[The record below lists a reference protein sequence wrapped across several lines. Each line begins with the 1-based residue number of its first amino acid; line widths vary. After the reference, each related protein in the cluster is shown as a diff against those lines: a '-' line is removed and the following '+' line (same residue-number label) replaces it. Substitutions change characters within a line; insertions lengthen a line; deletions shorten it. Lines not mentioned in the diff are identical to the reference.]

1 MCAKVQKRYEKRIL
15 FYTQKN
21 KKRRNIFV
29 LSPKSC
35 NFAHNMNN
43 SLQTVR
49 WSENVILADADY
61 IDKVAFNLIVNF
73 ERMLGRRIPQADMA
87 RWIDCVALDG
97 GIREGEHETL
107 VVLIHQKG
115 KQGLENFV
123 PSTYEE
129 LDGKAFKDHLG
140 EFAINAYPIEQLG
153 EDFFTE
159 VLELVTAQKE
169 VKRVMVIP
177 NLEDELIFNK
187 VREALRR
194 VDDEEKRV
202 TLFAMQPLTGGN
214 YRQEI
219 LGYSL
224 MAALGIRSEEIRER

>member
-1 MCAKVQKRYEKRIL
+1 
-15 FYTQKN
+15 
-21 KKRRNIFV
+21 
-29 LSPKSC
+29 
-35 NFAHNMNN
+35 MNN
-43 SLQTVR
+43 SLLEVR

-115 KQGLENFV
+115 KQRLENFV
-123 PSTYEE
+123 PGNYEE
-129 LDGKAFKDHLG
+129 LNGKAFKDHLG
-140 EFAINAYPIEQLG
+140 EFAINAYPIEQLTGG
-153 EDFFTE
+153 EDFFKE
-159 VLELVTAQKE
+159 VLELVTTQKE

-177 NLEDELIFNK
+177 NLEDELINNK
-187 VREALRR
+187 VRETLRR
-194 VDDEEKRV
+194 VDNEEKRV
-202 TLFAMQPLTGGN
+202 TLFAMQPLAGGN

-224 MAALGIRSEEIRER
+224 MAALGIKADEIKT

>member
-1 MCAKVQKRYEKRIL
+1 
-15 FYTQKN
+15 
-21 KKRRNIFV
+21 
-29 LSPKSC
+29 
-35 NFAHNMNN
+35 MNN
-43 SLQTVR
+43 SLLEVR

-115 KQGLENFV
+115 KQRLENFV
-123 PSTYEE
+123 PGNYEE
-129 LDGKAFKDHLG
+129 LNGKAFKDHLG
-140 EFAINAYPIEQLG
+140 EFAINAYTIEQLAGG
-153 EDFFTE
+153 EDFFKE
-159 VLELVTAQKE
+159 VLELVTTQKE

-177 NLEDELIFNK
+177 NLEDELIYNK
-187 VREALRR
+187 VRETLRR

-202 TLFAMQPLTGGN
+202 TLFAMQPLAGGN

-224 MAALGIRSEEIRER
+224 MAALGIRSEEIKT

>member
-1 MCAKVQKRYEKRIL
+1 MHAKVQKRSEKCT
-15 FYTQKN
+15 FEN
-21 KKRRNIFV
+21 KKSQNNFV
-29 LSPKSC
+29 FSTKSC

-43 SLQTVR
+43 HLQEVR

-61 IDKVAFNLIVNF
+61 IDRVAFNLIVNF
-73 ERMLGRRIPQADMA
+73 ERMLGRRIPQADIA

-97 GIREGEHETL
+97 GIREGEHETQ

-115 KQGLENFV
+115 KLGLENFV
-123 PSTYEE
+123 PSAYKE

-140 EFAINAYPIEQLG
+140 EFAINAYPIEQIAG

-159 VLELVTAQKE
+159 VLSLVTAQKE

-177 NLEDELIFNK
+177 NLEEDTIYNK
-187 VREALRR
+187 VREALRQ

-224 MAALGIRSEEIRER
+224 MAALGIRAEDIKD

>member
-1 MCAKVQKRYEKRIL
+1 
-15 FYTQKN
+15 
-21 KKRRNIFV
+21 
-29 LSPKSC
+29 
-35 NFAHNMNN
+35 MNN
-43 SLQTVR
+43 NLQEVR

-73 ERMLGRRIPQADMA
+73 ERMLGRRIPQADIA

-97 GIREGEHETL
+97 GIREGEHETQ
-107 VVLIHQKG
+107 VVLIHQKV

-123 PSTYEE
+123 PGTYEE

-140 EFAINAYPIEQLG
+140 EFAINAYPIEQIADS
-153 EDFFTE
+153 ENFFIV
-159 VLELVTAQKE
+159 VLELVAAQKE

-177 NLEDELIFNK
+177 NMEDEHIYNK

-194 VDDEEKRV
+194 VDDEDKRV
-202 TLFAMQPLTGGN
+202 TLFAMQPLSGGN
-214 YRQEI
+214 YRLEI

-224 MAALGIRSEEIRER
+224 MAALGISADEIKD

>member
-1 MCAKVQKRYEKRIL
+1 
-15 FYTQKN
+15 
-21 KKRRNIFV
+21 
-29 LSPKSC
+29 
-35 NFAHNMNN
+35 MNN
-43 SLQTVR
+43 NLQAVR
-49 WSENVILADADY
+49 WSENVILADGDY
-61 IDKVAFNLIVNF
+61 IDRVAFNLIVNF
-73 ERMLGRRIPQADMA
+73 ERMLGRRIPQADIA

-97 GIREGEHETL
+97 GIREGEHETQ

-115 KQGLENFV
+115 KQGLE
-123 PSTYEE
+123 SYEE
-129 LDGKAFKDHLG
+129 LNGKAFKDHLG
-140 EFAINAYPIEQLG
+140 EFAISAYPIEQTPGG

-177 NLEDELIFNK
+177 NLEDSIIYNK

-224 MAALGIRSEEIRER
+224 MAALGIKGEEIKER

>member
-1 MCAKVQKRYEKRIL
+1 
-15 FYTQKN
+15 
-21 KKRRNIFV
+21 
-29 LSPKSC
+29 
-35 NFAHNMNN
+35 MNN
-43 SLQTVR
+43 NLQAVR
-49 WSENVILADADY
+49 WSENVILADGDY
-61 IDKVAFNLIVNF
+61 IDRVAFNLIVNF
-73 ERMLGRRIPQADMA
+73 ERMLGRRIPQADIA

-115 KQGLENFV
+115 KQGLENFM
-123 PSTYEE
+123 PSSYEE
-129 LDGKAFKDHLG
+129 LNGKAFKDHLG
-140 EFAINAYPIEQLG
+140 EFAISAYPIEQTPGG

-177 NLEDELIFNK
+177 NLEDSIIYNK

-224 MAALGIRSEEIRER
+224 MAALGIKGEEIKEK

>member
-1 MCAKVQKRYEKRIL
+1 
-15 FYTQKN
+15 
-21 KKRRNIFV
+21 
-29 LSPKSC
+29 
-35 NFAHNMNN
+35 MNN
-43 SLQTVR
+43 PIQETR
-49 WSENVILADADY
+49 WSENVILVDADY
-61 IDKVAFNLIVNF
+61 VDKVAFNLIVNF
-73 ERMLGRRIPQADMA
+73 ERMLGRRIPQADIA

-115 KQGLENFV
+115 KQGLENFM
-123 PSTYEE
+123 PSSYEE
-129 LDGKAFKDHLG
+129 LNGKAFKDHLG
-140 EFAINAYPIEQLG
+140 EFAISAYPIEQTPGG

-177 NLEDELIFNK
+177 NLEDSIIYNK

-224 MAALGIRSEEIRER
+224 MAALGIKGEEIKER

>member
-1 MCAKVQKRYEKRIL
+1 
-15 FYTQKN
+15 
-21 KKRRNIFV
+21 
-29 LSPKSC
+29 
-35 NFAHNMNN
+35 MNN
-43 SLQTVR
+43 NLQAVR
-49 WSENVILADADY
+49 WSENVILADGDY
-61 IDKVAFNLIVNF
+61 IDRVAFNLIVNF
-73 ERMLGRRIPQADMA
+73 ERMLGRRIPQADIA

-115 KQGLENFV
+115 KQGLENFM
-123 PSTYEE
+123 PSSYEE
-129 LDGKAFKDHLG
+129 LNGKAFKDHLG
-140 EFAINAYPIEQLG
+140 EFAISAYPIEQTPGG

-177 NLEDELIFNK
+177 NLEDTIIYNK

-224 MAALGIRSEEIRER
+224 MAALGIKGEEIKER